1 MEGATRE
8 RRTSRR
14 TNLIASI
21 ALSAVLLTV
30 VGGLAV
36 AQAAGDITA
45 PETIVLMNHNVKQV
59 DVNVGSKGYGPGD
72 SSMSVHTVF
81 DETDQ
86 TQLGTAHI
94 QCTVQPGKGWS
105 FCTGAFFIDGRG
117 EIVGEGAVQFTQST
131 TSIDVPI
138 TGGTGDF
145 ANVRGYV
152 HVDFID
158 ETTEKDTF
166 YLLP

>member
-1 MEGATRE
+1 MESATRE

-14 TNLIASI
+14 TTLIASI

-45 PETIVLMNHNVKQV
+45 PETIVLMNHNVKQA
-59 DVNVGSKGYGPGD
+59 DVNVGDKAFGPGD
-72 SSMSVHTVF
+72 SFLTLHRLF
-81 DETDQ
+81 DETDT
-86 TQLGTAHI
+86 TQLGNAHI
-94 QCTVQPGKGWS
+94 QCTIQPGKGWET
-105 FCTGAFFIDGRG
+105 CTGAFFIDGRG
-117 EIVGEGAVQFTQST
+117 EIVGEGAIHFTQST
-131 TSIDVPI
+131 TSVDVPI

-158 ETTEKDTF
+158 ETTEKDTL